1 MGARIRGVGTDTIT
15 IDGVEHMHGAY
26 HEIIPDR
33 IEAGTFLII
42 AAAIGEKMVIQNII
56 PQHLDA
62 LISKL
67 KEMGIKMEKIGD
79 SIVCIW

>member
-1 MGARIRGVGTDTIT
+1 
-15 IDGVEHMHGAY
+15 MHGAY

-67 KEMGIKMEKIGD
+67 KEMGIKMEKIGNIND
-79 SIVCIW
+79 FWFLSCIFNNSTTFSLNCS

>member
-1 MGARIRGVGTDTIT
+1 MKNAAKEPEIIDVHNLLTKMGARIRGAGTDTIT

-42 AAAIGEKMVIQNII
+42 AAAIGEK
-56 PQHLDA
+56 DGYSEYYSTA
-62 LISKL
+62 SR
-67 KEMGIKMEKIGD
+67 
-79 SIVCIW
+79 CTYF